1 MIIIGIDPSM
11 ANTALVAMDL
21 DTMKVLDSLLIET
34 VKSTQKQVRVSSDT
48 ISRCRD
54 LISGTSN
61 FLDGKGRYIIAG
73 ETPSGSKNSAAMKGY
88 GISCFLLALYGA
100 LEVTPDEVKK
110 ATVGSGTASKEQMIA
125 WAMEKHPEAPWEIH
139 KSGKH
144 EGKPLAK
151 MEHMADAIGVIY
163 AAMKLPEFK
172 RLRGAYNQ

>member
-1 MIIIGIDPSM
+1 MIVIGVDPAMS
-11 ANTALVAMDL
+11 ATALVAMDL
-21 DTMKVLDSLLIET
+21 STMKVIDSLLIET

-125 WAMEKHPEAPWEIH
+125 WAMEKHPEAPWKIT
-139 KSGKH
+139 KST
-144 EGKPLAK
+144 GKPALK

-172 RLRGAYNQ
+172 RLRDVSNQ